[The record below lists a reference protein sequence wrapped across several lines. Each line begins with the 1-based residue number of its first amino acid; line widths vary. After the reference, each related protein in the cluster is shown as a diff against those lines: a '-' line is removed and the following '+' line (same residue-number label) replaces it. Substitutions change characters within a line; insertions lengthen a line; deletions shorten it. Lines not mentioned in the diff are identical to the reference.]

1 MAHLLTPVKHPLA
14 LSELAPRAVQSEI
27 RAMTAECDRIGGIN
41 LAQGV
46 CDTGV
51 PQVVAEG
58 AIAAIRAGHN
68 IYTRMDGIARL
79 RCAIAA
85 QVERLHGI
93 ALDPEREVVVTSGA
107 SGAYHATAMALFN
120 PGDEVLL
127 FEPMYGY
134 HAGTLAS
141 LRVKPVPVALDPPS
155 PGVPGDPGSLGRN
168 WTLDLAKARAAITPR
183 TRAMLINT
191 PANPTGKVFSRA
203 EIEGLAALAC
213 EHGLFVLT
221 DEIYEHF
228 LYDGAEHVSPLTLP
242 GMRERTIVMSGY
254 SKTFAVTG
262 WRIGYLIADAKWT
275 PAIGYFHDLTYVCAP
290 APLQHGVADGVEQLP
305 ADYYHGLAR
314 DHDAKRRM
322 LLSALDDAGL
332 TPHTPAGA
340 YYILAD
346 AGPIPGRTAAE
357 KARTLLAETGVAAVA
372 GSAFYRAGSPAGE
385 NLLRFCFSKKDADLA
400 EACRRLRAR
409 ER

>member
-1 MAHLLTPVKHPLA
+1 MANLLTPVKHPLA

-79 RCAIAA
+79 RRAIAA

-107 SGAYHATAMALFN
+107 SGAYHATAMALLN

-134 HAGTLAS
+134 HAGTLTS
-141 LRVKPVPVALDPPS
+141 LRVKPVPVALDLP
-155 PGVPGDPGSLGRN
+155 D

-213 EHGLFVLT
+213 EHGLFMLT

-228 LYDGAEHVSPLTLP
+228 LYDDAEHVSPLTLP

-254 SKTFAVTG
+254 SKTFAITG

-322 LLSALDDAGL
+322 LLAALRDAGL

-400 EACRRLRAR
+400 EACRRLRAYPKP
-409 ER
+409 

>member
-1 MAHLLTPVKHPLA
+1 MADTASAAGSTLN

-51 PQVVAEG
+51 PQVVADG

-68 IYTRMDGIARL
+68 IYTRMDGVARL
-79 RCAIAA
+79 RHAIAA

-93 ALDPEREVVVTSGA
+93 ALDPEREVVVTSGT

-141 LRVKPVPVALDPPS
+141 MRVKPVPVALDPP
-155 PGVPGDPGSLGRN
+155 N
-168 WTLDLAKARAAITPR
+168 WALDLAKARAAITPR

-191 PANPTGKVFSRA
+191 PANPTGKVFTRA
-203 EIEGLAALAC
+203 EIEGLAALAI
-213 EHGLFVLT
+213 EHDLFVLT

-228 LYDGAEHVSPLTLP
+228 LYGGAEHVTPLTLP
-242 GMRERTIVMSGY
+242 GLRERTIVMSGY

-262 WRIGYLIADAKWT
+262 WRIGYLLADPKWT

-305 ADYYHGLAR
+305 PEYYHGLAA
-314 DHDAKRRM
+314 DHDTKRQM
-322 LLSALDDAGL
+322 LLAALRDAGM
-332 TPHTPAGA
+332 TPHTPNGA

-346 AGPIPGRTAAE
+346 ADPIPGRTAAE
-357 KARTLLAETGVAAVA
+357 KARKLLAEIGVAAVA
-372 GSAFYRAGSPAGE
+372 GSAFYSPGSGAGE

-400 EACRRLRAR
+400 EACRRLRSR
-409 ER
+409 

>member
-1 MAHLLTPVKHPLA
+1 MANLLTPVKHPLA

-107 SGAYHATAMALFN
+107 SGAYHATVMALFN

-141 LRVKPVPVALDPPS
+141 LRVKPVPVALDPP
-155 PGVPGDPGSLGRN
+155 D
-168 WTLDLAKARAAITPR
+168 WTLDLR
-183 TRAMLINT
+183 
-191 PANPTGKVFSRA
+191 S
-203 EIEGLAALAC
+203 E
-213 EHGLFVLT
+213 EHTSELQ
-221 DEIYEHF
+221 
-228 LYDGAEHVSPLTLP
+228 SP
-242 GMRERTIVMSGY
+242 M
-254 SKTFAVTG
+254 
-262 WRIGYLIADAKWT
+262 YL
-275 PAIGYFHDLTYVCAP
+275 VC
-290 APLQHGVADGVEQLP
+290 
-305 ADYYHGLAR
+305 R
-314 DHDAKRRM
+314 
-322 LLSALDDAGL
+322 LLL
-332 TPHTPAGA
+332 
-340 YYILAD
+340 
-346 AGPIPGRTAAE
+346 
-357 KARTLLAETGVAAVA
+357 
-372 GSAFYRAGSPAGE
+372 
-385 NLLRFCFSKKDADLA
+385 
-400 EACRRLRAR
+400 
-409 ER
+409 